1 MALKIELKPGERFIL
16 GSSVITNGDH
26 RTRLFISG
34 DAPILREKDILTK
47 ETADTPAKRI
57 YLVVQLIYLDQDSR
71 PHQDL
76 YFDLVD
82 DFLKAAPSS
91 FPLIDTINNKILTGS
106 LYHALKD
113 AKMLIDYE
121 QELIGH
127 AQSGG
132 NGLPK
137 NEPGRS
143 QSPGPGG
150 NPADESGGSAPD
162 TKG

>member
-34 DAPILREKDILTK
+34 EAPILREKDILTK
-47 ETADTPAKRI
+47 ETADSPAKRI
-57 YLVVQLIYLDQDSR
+57 YLIVQLIYLDQDSGQ
-71 PHQDL
+71 HQDL
-76 YFDLVD
+76 YFDLVN

-91 FPLIDTINNKILTGS
+91 FPIIDAINNKILTGS

-113 AKMLIDYE
+113 AKTLIDYE

-132 NGLPK
+132 NGIPE
-137 NEPGRS
+137 NEPGRG
-143 QSPGPGG
+143 QSPGSGS
-150 NPADESGGSAPD
+150 NRADEGGGPAPD
-162 TKG
+162 IEG

>member
-34 DAPILREKDILTK
+34 EAPILREKDILTK
-47 ETADTPAKRI
+47 ETADTPAKRV
-57 YLVVQLIYLDQDSR
+57 YLVVQLMYLDQKAT

-76 YFDLVD
+76 YFELVKD
-82 DFLKAAPSS
+82 ILQAAPST
-91 FPLIDTINNKILTGS
+91 FPIIDRINNKILTGS

-113 AKMLIDYE
+113 ARALIDYE

-127 AQSGG
+127 VQSGG
-132 NGLPK
+132 LGLPK
-137 NEPGRS
+137 NEPS
-143 QSPGPGG
+143 GG
-150 NPADESGGSAPD
+150 EPAGSGSDSADEGSR
-162 TKG
+162 